1 MIRCCFVMLILP
13 RLSNWGGSLC
23 GLRLFFG
30 LKINLGKS
38 EMVLVGEVPNMEDLA
53 VILGCN

>member
-1 MIRCCFVMLILP
+1 MWFEA
-13 RLSNWGGSLC
+13 
-23 GLRLFFG
+23 FFG

>member
-1 MIRCCFVMLILP
+1 MWFEV
-13 RLSNWGGSLC
+13 
-23 GLRLFFG
+23 FFG

-38 EMVLVGEVPNMEDLA
+38 EMVLVGEVPNMEDLV